1 MTMPFS
7 RVLLYPT
14 IALALIT
21 GSVSAETASPATLST
36 IDLSA
41 EAGRSASNDMAQVTV
56 YFEATNANPAA
67 LSREVNSAIAA
78 AIERIKQVPDVKA
91 GTSGVNTW
99 PVHGK
104 NGRSIE
110 AWRMRS
116 SISLESTNIPALSEL
131 LGKLQE
137 TLAVTSLVMQPSPAT
152 RDATADL
159 AATDAIRAFEA
170 RAQSVADT
178 LGKRYRIRHLSIN
191 YGSTQGPVYP
201 MMRSAMMAAE
211 AAPAPLE
218 GGESRIVVNVSGTI
232 ELID

>member
-1 MTMPFS
+1 MSMPF
-7 RVLLYPT
+7 RRALLCPA
-14 IALALIT
+14 IVLALIT
-21 GSVSAETASPATLST
+21 GTAWAETAPATPPPT

-41 EAGRSASNDMAQVTV
+41 EASRAASNDLAQVTA
-56 YFEATNANPAA
+56 YFEATDADPAA
-67 LSREVNSAIAA
+67 LSRTVNSAIAA
-78 AIERIKQVPDVKA
+78 ALELIKNYPDVKA
-91 GTSGVNTW
+91 GTSGINTW

-104 NGRSIE
+104 NGRNIE

-116 SISLESTNIPALSEL
+116 AISLESTNIPALSEL

-159 AATDAIRAFEA
+159 AAADAIRAFKA

-191 YGSTQGPVYP
+191 YGGSQGPIYP
-201 MMRSAMMAAE
+201 MMRSSMMALE

-218 GGESRIVVNVSGTI
+218 GGESRVVVNVSGTI
-232 ELID
+232 ELTD